1 MDGWGLLG
9 LLLTGWWYHEIPNI
23 WKNHKNPWFQ
33 TTKQFIIQWVYP
45 LYPMGLSPITI
56 WLFNSSPWKIT
67 MLLIG
72 KTSISM
78 GYAMAM

>member
-1 MDGWGLLG
+1 
-9 LLLTGWWYHEIPNI
+9 
-23 WKNHKNPWFQ
+23 
-33 TTKQFIIQWVYP
+33 
-45 LYPMGLSPITI
+45 MGLSPITI